1 MEVLTKLLGMV
12 IGSFIKY
19 DSYGLL
25 KILAHWKLK
34 VTPAIS
40 VVVLKN

>member
-1 MEVLTKLLGMV
+1 MV
-12 IGSFIKY
+12 AESFINY

-25 KILAHWKLK
+25 KILENRKLK

-40 VVVLKN
+40 LIVLETYNRLASVK